1 MKSAAMEGAT
11 EKASALANDSLSIA
25 KEAGKAA
32 YDSARETISDRASSL
47 AADSIAV
54 AREAGKA
61 AYDTARDSVHSAYE
75 SAREGAQSAA
85 SLAKTKGDVALR
97 EVSAAIVARPLT
109 SVAIAGAV
117 GFALAAYLRR

>member
-1 MKSAAMEGAT
+1 MKSAAMEGAVD
-11 EKASALANDSLSIA
+11 KASALANDSISIA

-61 AYDTARDSVHSAYE
+61 AYDTARENAQSLYE
-75 SAREGAQSAA
+75 TARDGAQNAA
-85 SLAKTKGDVALR
+85 SIAKAKGDVALK
-97 EVSAAIVARPLT
+97 EISSTIVARPIT
-109 SVAIAGAV
+109 SVAIAGV
-117 GFALAAYLRR
+117 LGFALASYLRR